1 MSAELTRAPARM
13 LVAASF
19 VLLATSA
26 SAAPKHAGNTTKARC
41 IAAHEAGQE
50 LRGDKK
56 PHAAREKFVQCARSE
71 CPLVLRKE
79 CTELL
84 AAVDKDAPT
93 VALEAKDDA
102 GNDTADVKVTMDGE
116 VVAVHLTGTALD
128 VEPGEHV
135 FTFERED
142 GKKIE
147 QRVLVVEGDKNK
159 KVVADYSS
167 LVPKPPPSPVP
178 GREPRPSPPPE
189 RKPIPV
195 LSWVAGGVAAAA
207 LGSFAFFAISGKGD
221 EHDLA
226 GSCSPRCTDAEVAP
240 VKRDYLVA
248 DVSLGVAV
256 VAAAVAV
263 VLALPSL
270 GSSARVEPA
279 RAAPP
284 PWLPRVRRLR

>member
-1 MSAELTRAPARM
+1 MPAELTRMRI
-13 LVAASF
+13 LLGASLF
-19 VLLATSA
+19 LLAIPA
-26 SAAPKHAGNTTKARC
+26 SAAPKHGGSSTKARC

-84 AAVDKDAPT
+84 ASVEKDAPT

-116 VVAVHLTGTALD
+116 VVATRLTGTALD

-159 KVVADYSS
+159 KIVADYSA
-167 LVPKPPPSPVP
+167 LVPKPPPPS
-178 GREPRPSPPPE
+178 GGAEPRVAPPPE

-195 LSWVAGGVAAAA
+195 GSWIAGGVAAAA

-270 GSSARVEPA
+270 GSTARVEPV

-284 PWLPRVRRLR
+284 PWLPRVRRTR